1 MMDENALANRV
12 IGAAI
17 EVHKHLGP
25 GLMESAYHTCLMRE
39 LELGKLHFE
48 REVSVAVG
56 YKGLVVADAYR
67 VDLMVENKLIV
78 ELKTVTSLS
87 DIHKAQLL
95 TYLRLTKRKLG
106 LLINFNEQ
114 LLKHGIQRVVN
125 NL

>member
-1 MMDENALANRV
+1 MDENALANRV

-17 EVHKHLGP
+17 EVHKYLGP
-25 GLMESAYHTCLMRE
+25 GLMESAYHACLMRE
-39 LELGKLHFE
+39 LEFGKLCFE
-48 REVSVAVG
+48 SEVSVVVE

-67 VDLMVENKLIV
+67 VDLVVENKLIV
-78 ELKTVTSLS
+78 ELKTVASLG

-106 LLINFNEQ
+106 LLINFNEL

-125 NL
+125 SL

>member
-1 MMDENALANRV
+1 MDENVLANRV

-17 EVHKHLGP
+17 EVHKYLGP
-25 GLMESAYHTCLMRE
+25 SLMESAYHACLMHE
-39 LELGKLHFE
+39 LELGKLRFE
-48 REVSVAVG
+48 SEFSVVVD
-56 YKGLVVADAYR
+56 YKGLAVADAYR

-78 ELKTVTSLS
+78 ELKTVASLG

-106 LLINFNEQ
+106 LLINFNEL

-125 NL
+125 SL